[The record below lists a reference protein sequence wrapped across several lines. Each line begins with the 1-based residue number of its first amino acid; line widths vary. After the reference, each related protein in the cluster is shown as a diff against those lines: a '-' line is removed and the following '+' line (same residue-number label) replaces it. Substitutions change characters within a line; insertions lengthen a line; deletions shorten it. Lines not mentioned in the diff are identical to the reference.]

1 MNRSL
6 RMTFNLDNEKT
17 TSISLDN
24 AKDELTA
31 DQVKTVMNDMIS
43 KDFLTVDDAKLA
55 SINKIVV
62 VERSEKVLV

>member
-43 KDFLTVDDAKLA
+43 KDFLTIDDAKLA